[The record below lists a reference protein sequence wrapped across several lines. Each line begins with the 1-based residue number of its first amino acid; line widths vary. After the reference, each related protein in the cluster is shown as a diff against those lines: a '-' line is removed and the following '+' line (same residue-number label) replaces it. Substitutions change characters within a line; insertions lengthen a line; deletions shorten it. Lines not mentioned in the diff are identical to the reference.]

1 MSNTFK
7 KFNEGYGYV
16 TDPFRQGKEVF
27 KKQATIG
34 DSTIMELSGY
44 IDGRDD
50 AHTAIIS
57 ILTSSLDTFGEDL
70 SKERFII
77 HQKDFDNEEIA
88 INYIKEME
96 SKIKFS

>member
-1 MSNTFK
+1 MSKTFK

-16 TDPFRQGKEVF
+16 TDPFRQGTEIF

-34 DSTIMELSGY
+34 DSTVMELSGY
-44 IDGRDD
+44 IDVADKN
-50 AHTAIIS
+50 HTAIIS

-77 HQKDFDNEEIA
+77 HQKDFDNIDEATSFI
-88 INYIKEME
+88 
-96 SKIKFS
+96 